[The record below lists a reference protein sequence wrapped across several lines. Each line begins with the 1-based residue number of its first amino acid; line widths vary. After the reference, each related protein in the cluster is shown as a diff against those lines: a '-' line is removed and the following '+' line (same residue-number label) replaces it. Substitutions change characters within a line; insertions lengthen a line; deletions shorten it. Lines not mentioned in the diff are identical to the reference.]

1 MSSISLIQPDRD
13 LFSWPQYW
21 AACFGP
27 APFLPMSREEMDQLG
42 WDSCDIILVTG
53 DAYVDHPSFGMA
65 ICGRMLEAQGFRVG
79 IMSSIS
85 LIQPDRDLFSWP
97 QYWAACFGPA
107 PFLPMSREEMDQLG
121 WYSCDIILVTGDAY
135 VDHPSFGM
143 AICGRLR
150 EAQGFRVGIIA
161 QPDWSSKD
169 DFMRLGKP
177 NLFFGVTAG
186 NMDSMINRYTA
197 DRRLRHD
204 DAYTPDNVAGKR
216 PDRATLVYTQR
227 CKEAWKDVPVILGGI
242 EASLRRTAHYD
253 YWSDT
258 VRRSVLVDSKADM
271 LMFGNGERP
280 LVEVAHRL
288 AMGEPISEIRDVR
301 NTAIIVK
308 EALPGWSGVDSTR
321 LDTPGKIDP
330 L

>member
-1 MSSISLIQPDRD
+1 
-13 LFSWPQYW
+13 
-21 AACFGP
+21 
-27 APFLPMSREEMDQLG
+27 
-42 WDSCDIILVTG
+42 
-53 DAYVDHPSFGMA
+53 
-65 ICGRMLEAQGFRVG
+65 
-79 IMSSIS
+79 
-85 LIQPDRDLFSWP
+85 
-97 QYWAACFGPA
+97 
-107 PFLPMSREEMDQLG
+107 
-121 WYSCDIILVTGDAY
+121 
-135 VDHPSFGM
+135 
-143 AICGRLR
+143 
-150 EAQGFRVGIIA
+150 
-161 QPDWSSKD
+161 
-169 DFMRLGKP
+169 
-177 NLFFGVTAG
+177 
-186 NMDSMINRYTA
+186 MINRYTA

-321 LDTPGKIDP
+321 LDTLENRPNP
-330 L
+330 ASVW

>member
-1 MSSISLIQPDRD
+1 
-13 LFSWPQYW
+13 
-21 AACFGP
+21 
-27 APFLPMSREEMDQLG
+27 
-42 WDSCDIILVTG
+42 
-53 DAYVDHPSFGMA
+53 MA

-79 IMSSIS
+79 IIS
-85 LIQPDRDLFSWP
+85 
-97 QYWAACFGPA
+97 
-107 PFLPMSREEMDQLG
+107 
-121 WYSCDIILVTGDAY
+121 
-135 VDHPSFGM
+135 
-143 AICGRLR
+143 
-150 EAQGFRVGIIA
+150 
-161 QPDWSSKD
+161 QPDWNSKD

-197 DRRLRHD
+197 DRKLRHD
-204 DAYTPDNVAGKR
+204 DAYTAGNVAGKR

-280 LVEVAHRL
+280 LVEVAHRSGDGRNHRPDPRR
-288 AMGEPISEIRDVR
+288 AQYRHHGERGAAGLERGGFHASLIRRAKLTRSRIRTAKICRVPITNRSRRKKQEAKGDYCAAAAAR
-301 NTAIIVK
+301 NRGKKPTCCCRPYEKVK
-308 EALPGWSGVDSTR
+308 G
-321 LDTPGKIDP
+321 
-330 L
+330 

>member
-1 MSSISLIQPDRD
+1 MSAISLIQPDRD

-79 IMSSIS
+79 IIS
-85 LIQPDRDLFSWP
+85 
-97 QYWAACFGPA
+97 
-107 PFLPMSREEMDQLG
+107 
-121 WYSCDIILVTGDAY
+121 
-135 VDHPSFGM
+135 
-143 AICGRLR
+143 
-150 EAQGFRVGIIA
+150 
-161 QPDWSSKD
+161 QPDWNSKD

-197 DRRLRHD
+197 DRKLRHD
-204 DAYTPDNVAGKR
+204 DAYTAGNVAGKR

-271 LMFGNGERP
+271 LMSATASVRWWKWLIAWRWAKP
-280 LVEVAHRL
+280 STRS
-288 AMGEPISEIRDVR
+288 AMCA
-301 NTAIIVK
+301 NTAIMVK

-321 LDTPGKIDP
+321 LDTPVKLTPSRIRTVKICRAPITNRSRRKNRKRKALLCNRRGPNRGKKP
-330 L
+330 MCCCLPSRR

>member
-1 MSSISLIQPDRD
+1 
-13 LFSWPQYW
+13 
-21 AACFGP
+21 
-27 APFLPMSREEMDQLG
+27 
-42 WDSCDIILVTG
+42 
-53 DAYVDHPSFGMA
+53 MA

-79 IMSSIS
+79 IIS
-85 LIQPDRDLFSWP
+85 
-97 QYWAACFGPA
+97 
-107 PFLPMSREEMDQLG
+107 
-121 WYSCDIILVTGDAY
+121 
-135 VDHPSFGM
+135 
-143 AICGRLR
+143 
-150 EAQGFRVGIIA
+150 
-161 QPDWSSKD
+161 QPDWNSKD

-197 DRRLRHD
+197 DRKLRHD
-204 DAYTPDNVAGKR
+204 DAYTAGNVAGKR
-216 PDRATLVYTQR
+216 PDRATLSSTAQR

-288 AMGEPISEIRDVR
+288 AMGETIDQIRDVR
-301 NTAIIVK
+301 NTAIMVRKRRCRAGAAWIPPVWIRPVK
-308 EALPGWSGVDSTR
+308 LTPSRIRTVKICRAPITNPVAPKKQEAKTHYCAAAAAQTVGKTYVLLPSFEEGER
-321 LDTPGKIDP
+321 R
-330 L
+330 

>member
-1 MSSISLIQPDRD
+1 
-13 LFSWPQYW
+13 
-21 AACFGP
+21 
-27 APFLPMSREEMDQLG
+27 
-42 WDSCDIILVTG
+42 
-53 DAYVDHPSFGMA
+53 
-65 ICGRMLEAQGFRVG
+65 
-79 IMSSIS
+79 
-85 LIQPDRDLFSWP
+85 
-97 QYWAACFGPA
+97 
-107 PFLPMSREEMDQLG
+107 
-121 WYSCDIILVTGDAY
+121 
-135 VDHPSFGM
+135 
-143 AICGRLR
+143 
-150 EAQGFRVGIIA
+150 
-161 QPDWSSKD
+161 
-169 DFMRLGKP
+169 
-177 NLFFGVTAG
+177 
-186 NMDSMINRYTA
+186 MINRYTA

-308 EALPGWSGVDSTR
+308 RRCQAGAAWIPPVSIPQGKSTR
-321 LDTPGKIDP
+321 SRIRMAKICRARITNLLRRKSRKRKP
-330 L
+330 

>member
-1 MSSISLIQPDRD
+1 MSAISLIQPDRD
-13 LFSWPQYW
+13 LFSPPQYW

-27 APFLPMSREEMDQLG
+27 APFLPMSREEMDLLG

-79 IMSSIS
+79 IIS
-85 LIQPDRDLFSWP
+85 
-97 QYWAACFGPA
+97 
-107 PFLPMSREEMDQLG
+107 
-121 WYSCDIILVTGDAY
+121 
-135 VDHPSFGM
+135 
-143 AICGRLR
+143 
-150 EAQGFRVGIIA
+150 
-161 QPDWSSKD
+161 QPDWNSKD

-197 DRRLRHD
+197 DRKLRHD
-204 DAYTPDNVAGKR
+204 DAYTADNVAGKR

-271 LMFGNGERP
+271 LIFGNGERP

-288 AMGEPISEIRDVR
+288 AQGEPVGNIRDVR
-301 NTAIIVK
+301 NTAIMVK
-308 EALPGWSGVDSTR
+308 EALPGWSGVDSR
-321 LDTPGKIDP
+321 IIDMPGKIDP
-330 L
+330 IRIRTAKICRVQITNRLSRRKQKRKLLSFSLRVLNRGKKPMCCCRPSRRSKATRYFTLMPPVFCITKPTRDAHAR

>member
-1 MSSISLIQPDRD
+1 
-13 LFSWPQYW
+13 
-21 AACFGP
+21 
-27 APFLPMSREEMDQLG
+27 
-42 WDSCDIILVTG
+42 
-53 DAYVDHPSFGMA
+53 MA
-65 ICGRMLEAQGFRVG
+65 ICGRML
-79 IMSSIS
+79 
-85 LIQPDRDLFSWP
+85 
-97 QYWAACFGPA
+97 
-107 PFLPMSREEMDQLG
+107 
-121 WYSCDIILVTGDAY
+121 
-135 VDHPSFGM
+135 
-143 AICGRLR
+143 

-321 LDTPGKIDP
+321 LDTLEKSTQSRIRMVKICRARITNRWHRKSRKP
-330 L
+330 KP